1 MLKRFG
7 VPSSGEVLSRG
18 SMTRDYGGPS
28 GRKKDGKA
36 KLFRGLKL
44 KMVQVSKAP
53 QVLSV
58 PRQYDWSL
66 VFDYLKII

>member
-1 MLKRFG
+1 
-7 VPSSGEVLSRG
+7 
-18 SMTRDYGGPS
+18 MTRDYGGPS

-36 KLFRGLKL
+36 KLFCGLKL